1 MKGLGCRGLETEE
14 ENMRNITRIELQ
26 YRTGS
31 DLIDLLN
38 RVLLA
43 LSYVKEGSPEWHN
56 LMRSL
61 DIIRQEQAAR
71 TGAPRP
77 CGGPRF

>member
-14 ENMRNITRIELQ
+14 ENMRVISRTELQ
-26 YRTGS
+26 YRTKS
-31 DLIDLLN
+31 DLDGLLDQ
-38 RVLLA
+38 VLLA
-43 LSYVKEGSPEWHN
+43 LSYAKEGSPEWHC
-56 LMRSL
+56 LMISL

-71 TGAPRP
+71 NGAPRP